1 MKPLIYTLI
10 FCTALYSAESV
21 STPTIQPQPQQDKE
35 LAWVDE
41 QIQAILPARVGI
53 PDTLI
58 NSLSDPM
65 KLKKPAPKEGKTGS
79 LLLPPPRL
87 GGIVCPTPPKIIEEP
102 LRLKAVMNQSAL
114 INGKWYKLNDSVRGQ
129 TLSEIKINSVVL
141 TNNKNQKMVLF
152 LLKDNKN
159 VKITTK

>member
-10 FCTALYSAESV
+10 FCTGLYSAV
-21 STPTIQPQPQQDKE
+21 TPPVATIQAQPQQDKE

-53 PDTLI
+53 ADAVI
-58 NSLSDPM
+58 GSLGDPM
-65 KLKKPAPKEGKTGS
+65 KLKKPLPKPGS
-79 LLLPPPRL
+79 TLLPPPRL
-87 GGIVCPTPPKIIEEP
+87 GSVPSVIVPKVVEEP
-102 LRLKAVMNQSAL
+102 LKLKAVMNQSAL
-114 INGKWYKLNDSVRGQ
+114 ISGKWYKINDTVRGQ
-129 TLSEIKINSVVL
+129 TLSEIKMNSVVL